1 MSIRWNENSM
11 FICGQEKNGKT
22 SSTRYRQLQML
33 REVTKQ
39 IFSQPSCFEREK
51 NNIASTRNFNFLFS
65 SINKLGRAAMFEK
78 LCIVS
83 FPESI
88 EHLMN

>member
-1 MSIRWNENSM
+1 MKILCLFGTRIEWQDLFQSLSAASNAAGSHKTNLLSAKLFRE
-11 FICGQEKNGKT
+11 GK
-22 SSTRYRQLQML
+22 
-33 REVTKQ
+33 
-39 IFSQPSCFEREK
+39 K